1 MEVLK
6 LKPFILHPLLSDE
19 QIENYNASN
28 SVIISQHLFHEI
40 TNKDAKGNAAIIGL
54 YYKNKKIY
62 VDIVDSHNEEPNT
75 MYVPKWIYDHF
86 NYQEDELVNY
96 MQVFPKSGNRIKIKP
111 KGDFYAYLDDPV
123 SALRNGFEKYSCLI
137 ENTTI
142 LINVDSIPLEIEILE
157 TYINFEKNKKNQPI
171 YIRGVELE
179 VDIENQEEV
188 HPVVDPVV
196 DPTPI
201 TPMLVDP
208 IQHDNDFSS
217 MLPASF
223 FEKNIT
229 KNLFPGKGYSLK

>member
-6 LKPFILHPLLSDE
+6 LKPFILHQLLSDE
-19 QIENYNASN
+19 QIEIYNASN
-28 SVIISQHLFHEI
+28 SVIISQNLFHEI

-54 YYKNKKIY
+54 YYKSKKIY
-62 VDIVDSHNEEPNT
+62 VDIIDSHNEEPNI

-86 NYQEDELVNY
+86 NYQEDDLVNY

-157 TYINFEKNKKNQPI
+157 TYINSEKNKRNQPI

-188 HPVVDPVV
+188 KPAEVKSENINNKLEENKFD
-196 DPTPI
+196 D
-201 TPMLVDP
+201 DY
-208 IQHDNDFSS
+208 FSQ
-217 MLPASF
+217 MLPSSYMQCQQP
-223 FEKNIT
+223 N
-229 KNLFPGKGYSLK
+229 NRFPGKGYSLKKD